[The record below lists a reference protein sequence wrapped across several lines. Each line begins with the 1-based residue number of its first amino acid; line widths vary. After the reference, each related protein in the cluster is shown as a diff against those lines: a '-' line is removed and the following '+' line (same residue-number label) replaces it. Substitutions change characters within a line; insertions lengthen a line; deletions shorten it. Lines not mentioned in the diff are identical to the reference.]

1 MSSNH
6 NLNNFL
12 ENEKKNKI
20 PPKNEENEKRQRR
33 AQRTADIR
41 TGDTR
46 TGVKGSTVSTTHS
59 FGQQATVAPLFIFKA
74 ADQFHGTRQ
83 APSCRRTNIQ
93 RHLAPTRDDSSLV
106 DQTSLADRLV
116 GWLFQWKKLLPK
128 CHEANSLFLSGKSL
142 GLRRTTLVTFSD
154 GWPSRSSSAGC

>member
-1 MSSNH
+1 M
-6 NLNNFL
+6 
-12 ENEKKNKI
+12 KKKKKF
-20 PPKNEENEKRQRR
+20 PQKWRKRETSKKSPKDSRHPYRWHEDRCKGVYSFNDALGRLVNRRQWRR
-33 AQRTADIR
+33 Y
-41 TGDTR
+41 
-46 TGVKGSTVSTTHS
+46 S
-59 FGQQATVAPLFIFKA
+59 FSRP

-83 APSCRRTNIQ
+83 GASCRRTNIQ